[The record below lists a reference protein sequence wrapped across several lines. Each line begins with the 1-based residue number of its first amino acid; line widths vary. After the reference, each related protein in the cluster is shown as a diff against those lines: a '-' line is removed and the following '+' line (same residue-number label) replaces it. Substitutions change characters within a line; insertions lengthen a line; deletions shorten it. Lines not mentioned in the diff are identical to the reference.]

1 MTLHPTSGSDSI
13 DRLTDSLPYFG
24 KQAVPMENRADSTS
38 RSLPQELMI
47 VETPPNY
54 REDP

>member
-1 MTLHPTSGSDSI
+1 MTLHPTSGSDPI